1 MSKTAKPLIINLH
14 GRYSKQSILEK
25 LLPRRRIC
33 DHVMASTKASDR
45 RTVVDELKSNT
56 PTPRI
61 RFALLVALA
70 LSMKTSSAFA
80 LEKASATCS
89 ATAVQTTKALA
100 NPISVAME
108 LRLCIRLL
116 WASVLGGVI
125 GKERSH
131 RYSHAVKTMALVSL
145 GSAIFTLNS
154 IFGFLGTNYVS
165 NGGLSR

>member
-25 LLPRRRIC
+25 ILPRRRIC
-33 DHVMASTKASDR
+33 DHVVASTKASER
-45 RTVVDELKSNT
+45 RNVVELKSNT
-56 PTPRI
+56 PTPKI

-70 LSMKTSSAFA
+70 LSMMTSSAFA
-80 LEKASATCS
+80 LETVSRTSS

-100 NPISVAME
+100 NPISMAME
-108 LRLCIRLL
+108 LRLCIRLF